1 MSPTVTGTVIPLRRP
16 SPRRCT
22 TLVIIPCLDEGP
34 RIAGLLRQLGE
45 AHPDLDVLV
54 IDDGST
60 DDTAARA
67 ADGGAAVVKLPF
79 NLGYGAALQTGYK
92 YALERGYERVVQMD
106 GDGQHPVSQLRPLL
120 DRLDEGDVDLVVGSR
135 FLGRADYRIPL
146 PRLFGIRLFSRLT
159 SLLARRRITDPT
171 SGLQA
176 MNRRVFGFYQQD
188 FYPYDYPD
196 GDMLLRVQ
204 FAGLRFEE
212 VPVVMVGGPPG
223 KSMHS
228 GLRPV
233 YYVYKLLLSL
243 GLTWLSGS
251 SAPPESGGS

>member
-1 MSPTVTGTVIPLRRP
+1 MSPLATVIALRQP
-16 SPRRCT
+16 EPRRCS

-34 RIAGLLRQLGE
+34 RIADLIGQIQA

-54 IDDGST
+54 VDDGSA
-60 DDTAARA
+60 DDTAEQARGA
-67 ADGGAAVVKLPF
+67 GAAVVRLPF

-92 YALERGYERVVQMD
+92 YALEQDYDRVLQMD
-106 GDGQHPVSQLRPLL
+106 GDGQHPVSELGPLL
-120 DRLDEGDVDLVVGSR
+120 ERLSAGDVDLVVGSR

-146 PRLFGIRLFSRLT
+146 ARLVGIRLFSRLT
-159 SLLARRRITDPT
+159 SALARRPVTDPT

-176 MNRRVFGFYQQD
+176 MNRSVLRFYQQD

-204 FAGLRFEE
+204 YAGLRFEE

-228 GLRPV
+228 GLRPI

-243 GLTWLSGS
+243 GLTWLSGPS
-251 SAPPESGGS
+251 SRPGSGPRG

>member
-1 MSPTVTGTVIPLRRP
+1 MSPSATVIPLRP
-16 SPRRCT
+16 AEAQRRS

-34 RIAGLLRQLGE
+34 RIRTLVQDVLASS
-45 AHPDLDVLV
+45 PDLDVLI

-60 DDTAARA
+60 DDTATEAEA
-67 ADGGAAVVKLPF
+67 AGAAVVRLPF

-92 YALERGYERVVQMD
+92 YALEAGYDRVVQMD
-106 GDGQHPVSQLRPLL
+106 GDGQHPVSELAPLL
-120 DRLDEGDVDLVVGSR
+120 ERLDSGDVDLVVGSR
-135 FLGRADYRIPL
+135 FLGRADYRIPIA
-146 PRLFGIRLFSRLT
+146 RLLGIQLFSRLT
-159 SLLARRRITDPT
+159 SALARRRITDPT

-176 MNRRVFGFYQQD
+176 MNRKVLAFYQQD

-204 FAGLRFEE
+204 YAGLRFEE

-228 GLRPV
+228 GLRPI

-243 GLTWLSGS
+243 GLTWLSG
-251 SAPPESGGS
+251 PDRSGDP